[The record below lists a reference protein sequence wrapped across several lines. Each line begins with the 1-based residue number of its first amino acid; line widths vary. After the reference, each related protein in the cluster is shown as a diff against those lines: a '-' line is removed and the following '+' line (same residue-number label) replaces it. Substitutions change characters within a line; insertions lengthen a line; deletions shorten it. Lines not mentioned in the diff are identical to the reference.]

1 MTHISPHEL
10 KELLEQSAVY
20 LLDVRELD
28 EHAAFNIGGS
38 LVPLGEV
45 ISQHQTI
52 PTDRTVIV
60 YCKMGIRSQIA
71 IQKLEEKFGF
81 TNLVNL
87 RGGVEAWRKMLD
99 L

>member
-20 LLDVRELD
+20 LLDVREPD
-28 EHAAFNIGGS
+28 EHAAFNIGGN

-45 ISQHQTI
+45 ISQHQNI

-71 IQKLEEKFGF
+71 IQKLEEKFGY

-87 RGGVEAWRKMLD
+87 RGGIEAWKRMSD
-99 L
+99 G